1 MRDLCLACC
10 QNKRNDIYLIK
21 VVEEGTQLKISI
33 PDDKLIPRPIIV
45 NLLKN
50 IFQPDKDQACYYTIC
65 GEHGTGKTIL
75 IRIAIKEVSHGIIY
89 VDVPYIVSNFG
100 KAFGKAINFAFKE
113 DVSLDNQF
121 RQKLDESNSLK
132 WTYGVIVYDNIGRL
146 DPEIIRILQNGAK
159 DNADSRTYIAV
170 FVSSESSIPKIMK
183 NNSSYSR
190 ASVRPIE
197 IGDLT
202 KEESME
208 YLVNKRNIKEATAN
222 SLYELV
228 GGRIIDLK
236 LVADEFLAGNTLKD
250 IKRAISRIT
259 EGKLKS
265 AQICPKQKYHKVACK
280 IINYLLT
287 TKELKYMEYLQF
299 FDNYEEADEVLE
311 KNVFAYHPGKNIVTF
326 QSQSVELYIKTE
338 ADDFGVKLI
347 DLTPADENDATTSDH
362 MDTIIQEEYSPIA
375 EGPSHQHP
383 SNLKSSGEN
392 YGSKHH
398 SSFSSIPSGKN
409 NVNHNQHSNREPL
422 EIPIELST
430 PPTAQITDEIIEP
443 QNGGNEIK

>member
-121 RQKLDESNSLK
+121 RQKLGSTDNESNSLK
-132 WTYGVIVYDNIGRL
+132 WVRALKAFQHAAETYKVKYGRPMGL
-146 DPEIIRILQNGAK
+146 LY
-159 DNADSRTYIAV
+159 NADSRTYIAV

-392 YGSKHH
+392 YGK
-398 SSFSSIPSGKN
+398 
-409 NVNHNQHSNREPL
+409 
-422 EIPIELST
+422 IPIELST